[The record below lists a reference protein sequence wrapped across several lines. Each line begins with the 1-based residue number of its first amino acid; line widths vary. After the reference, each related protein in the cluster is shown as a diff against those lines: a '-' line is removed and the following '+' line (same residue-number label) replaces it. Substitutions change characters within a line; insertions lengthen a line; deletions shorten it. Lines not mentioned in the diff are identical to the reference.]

1 MLTKYSFVLYLIK
14 LQPVREEPKKE
25 IEGKDVEMGFDITHT
40 KHRGQV
46 PNILLN
52 RVDHKNSTV
61 HVELDPELAIF
72 SVCAPQII
80 PWESKA
86 HFGSIYFTHM
96 WSLQNL
102 KTNSEQG

>member
-1 MLTKYSFVLYLIK
+1 VLFFIK

-25 IEGKDVEMGFDITHT
+25 IAGKDVEMGFDITHT

-46 PNILLN
+46 PKILIN
-52 RVDHKNSTV
+52 RVDHRNPSF
-61 HVELDPELAIF
+61 HVELDPELSIF
-72 SVCAPQII
+72 AVRTPQII

-86 HFGSIYFTHM
+86 HFGSIYFSHL

-102 KTNSEQG
+102 KTNFEQG